1 MVPKEIWDKLELIA
15 GNLYIREDN
24 GDWNKICA
32 ITDMQPIEQ
41 RLFTE
46 SMLDRAKRI
55 IKEHIESAM
64 CGIFNTRNCA
74 GDDMTTI
81 YDEDGLTVDI
91 CYYWEYFEVFGLSRS
106 DFDVLEDFYETLRKE
121 VRAKEKETTEMEN
134 YIVIAE
140 HGVSCIIKHQKQEE
154 TEIHVKII
162 RHAVRY
168 EVIYKNWGYEP
179 WHSYTKFYVG
189 LPCLGEIRDDIQ
201 HFYGA
206 GCINVN
212 DIRVLLDEA
221 LGVVRSNNLNAMI
234 AKQLMNSRYG
244 LASAD
249 IRDCFGDS
257 AFDKIYNNLDVS
269 REMQFAY
276 TGKWPMIECKPTAKE
291 QYRNRGKLPEISEVI
306 FNKPATIVKWADGT
320 KTVVKVQGKERYNK
334 EKGLAMAIAKKAM
347 GNSNYYYTIMERYLE
362 DKK

>member
-1 MVPKEIWDKLELIA
+1 MVLKEIWDKLELIA

-32 ITDMQPIEQ
+32 ITDIDV
-41 RLFTE
+41 TE
-46 SMLDRAKRI
+46 SCSMLDRAKKV
-55 IKEHIESAM
+55 IKEHIKSAM
-64 CGIFNTRNCA
+64 CGIFDTRNCV
-74 GDDMTTI
+74 GDEMVTI

-91 CYYWEYFEVFGLSRS
+91 CYHWEYFEVFGLSMAE
-106 DFDVLEDFYETLRKE
+106 FQLLEDFYETLRKE
-121 VRAKEKETTEMEN
+121 VRTKEKETTEMEDYAGN
-134 YIVIAE
+134 IVMAE

-179 WHSYTKFYVG
+179 WRSYTKFYDG
-189 LPCLGEIRDDIQ
+189 LPSTGEIRDDIQ

-212 DIRVLLDEA
+212 DIMALLDEA
-221 LGVVRSNNLNAMI
+221 LGFVRSNNLNAML
-234 AKQLMNSRYG
+234 AKQMINSRYG
-244 LASAD
+244 LAS
-249 IRDCFGDS
+249 S
-257 AFDKIYNNLDVS
+257 DKIYDYWNLDVS
-269 REMQFAY
+269 KEMQFAY
-276 TGKWPMIECKPTAKE
+276 FGKWPGIECKTTARDK
-291 QYRNRGKLPEISEVI
+291 YRGRDKLPEISEVI

-320 KTVVKVQGKERYNK
+320 KTVVKVQGREKYDK

-347 GNSNYYYTIMERYLE
+347 GNSSYYATIMNRYLE
-362 DKK
+362 DEK